1 MNRLREADEEMKKAN
16 GGQQGSGQQQSGSR
30 QGGQQG
36 GGQQA
41 SGQQGGGQSAEAAR
55 RAAEALRQAT
65 GLLSGTQQQQ
75 ASSKL
80 DSLSRE
86 ADRLSKEQKAQAG
99 RIHGLETPPEKS
111 GDDEDGA
118 AYRAK
123 MSERMQERDR
133 LANDRQKLSDDLA
146 QLEQGIRDT
155 ARQMAP
161 TQPGTASK
169 LRDALGGMDQSDL
182 TNLVQRTADWLRR
195 GINPNSNGTEAGI
208 GKGLD
213 QLNDQVRQAQQGM
226 GQGQGKPGGAAAR
239 GLDSGAA
246 DGGARPCGAA
256 AESD

>member
-1 MNRLREADEEMKKAN
+1 MKRAN
-16 GGQQGSGQQQSGSR
+16 GGQQQGSGQQSGGR

-41 SGQQGGGQSAEAAR
+41 NGQQTGGQQGAEAAR

-75 ASSKL
+75 ASSKV

-86 ADRLSKEQKAQAG
+86 ADRLSKEEKAQAG
-99 RIHGLETPPEKS
+99 RIHGLETAPQS
-111 GDDEDGA
+111 GENEDPA
-118 AYRAK
+118 AVRAK

-133 LANDRQKLSDDLA
+133 LANDRQRLSDDLERL
-146 QLEQGIRDT
+146 QSGMRDS

-182 TNLVQRTADWLRR
+182 TNLTQRTADWLRR
-195 GINPNSNGTEAGI
+195 GINPNSNGTEARI

-213 QLNDQVRQAQQGM
+213 QLNDQFEAGSAGYWAGYR
-226 GQGQGKPGGAAAR
+226 R
-239 GLDSGAA
+239 
-246 DGGARPCGAA
+246 R
-256 AESD
+256 